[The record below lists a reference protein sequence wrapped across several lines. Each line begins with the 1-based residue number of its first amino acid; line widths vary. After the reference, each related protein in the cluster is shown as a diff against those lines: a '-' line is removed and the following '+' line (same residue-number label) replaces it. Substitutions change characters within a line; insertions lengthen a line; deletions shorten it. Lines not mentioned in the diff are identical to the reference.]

1 MLFATLD
8 STARRV
14 VMPSSKS
21 IILSDTIGFISNL
34 PTSLIQSFKAT
45 LKEVTFSNLILH
57 IVDLSNPF
65 AKQQKDEVK
74 KILNDLDID
83 FERTKI
89 IEIGNK
95 ADIICDTNA
104 HSAVNGLSLKISA
117 KVDENFDELIRL
129 IDLHISESLQK
140 ESLTLSFEEG
150 RKRSWLLENNLIQ
163 EEKILQSGIKV
174 KVRWSE
180 RQKGIFYNL

>member
-1 MLFATLD
+1 M
-8 STARRV
+8 
-14 VMPSSKS
+14 
-21 IILSDTIGFISNL
+21 
-34 PTSLIQSFKAT
+34 
-45 LKEVTFSNLILH
+45 
-57 IVDLSNPF
+57 DLSNPF

-74 KILNDLDID
+74 KILNDLNID

-140 ESLTLSFEEG
+140 ESLTLSFTEG